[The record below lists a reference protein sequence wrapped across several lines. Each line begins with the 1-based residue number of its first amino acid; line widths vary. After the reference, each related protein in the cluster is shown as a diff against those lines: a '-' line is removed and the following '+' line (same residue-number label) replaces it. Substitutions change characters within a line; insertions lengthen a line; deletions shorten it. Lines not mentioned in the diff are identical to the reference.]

1 MEPLAERLNAR
12 AGKTLPGRLLNEL
25 LRSSCLFKVMQ
36 VDLSAGN
43 RYRALPSQLVG
54 TMARR
59 PEILVFDSGLGG
71 LTVLAAILRARPDAS
86 LTYVA
91 DDAAFPY
98 GRWSEADLVERV
110 GTVMERLIARFHPDT
125 VVIACNTASTLVLSS
140 LRERFPAMPFVG
152 TVPAIKPAAAYSRTK
167 KISVLATPGTV
178 ARDYTRALIDTY
190 AADCEVTLVGS
201 NGLASLAEAAMRGEP
216 VADADIA
223 AEIAPCFVGEGANR
237 TDCIVL
243 ACTHYPLLLDRYE
256 ALAPWPVAWIDPAA
270 AIARRADHVLAELG
284 FPLRSDECLE
294 PSVRRAVFTSG
305 VRPGAALA
313 RALGERGLARIVDET
328 IAVSR

>member
-1 MEPLAERLNAR
+1 
-12 AGKTLPGRLLNEL
+12 
-25 LRSSCLFKVMQ
+25 MQ
-36 VDLSAGN
+36 VDLTAGN
-43 RYRALPSQLVG
+43 RYRALPHHLAES
-54 TMARR
+54 MARR

-71 LTVLAAILRARPDAS
+71 LTVLAAILRARPDAC

-98 GRWSEADLVERV
+98 GRWSEAGLVARV
-110 GTVMERLIARFHPDT
+110 GTVMERLIERFRPDA
-125 VVIACNTASTLVLSS
+125 VVIACNTASTLVLSG

-190 AADCEVTLVGS
+190 AADREVTLVGS
-201 NGLASLAEAAMRGEP
+201 HRLAGLAEAVMRGEP
-216 VADADIA
+216 VADADIS
-223 AEIAPCFVGEGANR
+223 AEIAPCFVAAGASR

-243 ACTHYPLLLDRYE
+243 ACTHYPLLLDRFE

-284 FPLRSDECLE
+284 FALRAGE
-294 PSVRRAVFTSG
+294 PSEPSGHRAVFTSG
-305 VRPGAALA
+305 ARPGAALA
-313 RALGERGLARIVDET
+313 RALGERGLAQIVDEPIPVT
-328 IAVSR
+328 R